1 VLNKVEIKTSVKMM
15 NASLFPGDNP
25 GFARQ
30 FPNPEADAFWEN
42 IELLKTFPI
51 TKEDVVKLGK
61 DPETVAKFDDEYW
74 GLGDDAY
81 MAELD
86 VFHQ

>member
-1 VLNKVEIKTSVKMM
+1 MM
-15 NASLFPGDNP
+15 NASLFPGENP

-30 FPNPEADAFWEN
+30 FPNPDAEEVWEN
-42 IELLKTFPI
+42 FELLKTFPI
-51 TKEDVVKLGK
+51 TKQDVIKLGK
-61 DPETVAKFDDEYW
+61 DPDTVARFDNEYW

-81 MAELD
+81 MAQVD